1 MGHDWDALPEECH
14 NCFWWLGKTVY
25 SDNTSRR
32 VLVFYDESSISE
44 QPSCAPQ
51 RATAAEQ
58 NLPLHTANLIVIIPR
73 QLRTRLDAPGK
84 ERTE

>member
-1 MGHDWDALPEECH
+1 M
-14 NCFWWLGKTVY
+14 
-25 SDNTSRR
+25 
-32 VLVFYDESSISE
+32 FYDESSISE

-73 QLRTRLDAPGK
+73 QLRTRLMRLAKK
-84 ERTE
+84 ERNKIIFWISLTHTLTLN